1 MAVKIIT
8 SYWRKPIPTNK
19 MDWVASLDDRDG
31 EGPHGYGA
39 TEAEAID
46 DLRNWLDDDVL
57 AEIDALQQIA
67 AE

>member
-1 MAVKIIT
+1 MKITT
-8 SYWRKPIPTNK
+8 SFWRKPIPTNK

-39 TEAEAID
+39 TEAEAIADLKGCIDED
-46 DLRNWLDDDVL
+46 DL
-57 AEIDALQQIA
+57 AEIEQRKQA